1 MPLPRIPTF
10 DELLKRVKEPKVPE
24 VEELKVEVAPEFRN
38 LPPGWSVR
46 QTPFGD
52 SLVSP
57 RGLTFSDIKLEGG
70 KITDFQ
76 VFRGD
81 RPVRLP
87 QPIAPVEP
95 PPEPPVEPE
104 FKGIAPLPSLRPFA
118 PRVEPSLKQREPEL
132 NESEAIRAKI
142 ADPNFTGDRIELG
155 LRLIDLETKRA
166 GQTEISPIQ
175 KQLRSEEGIS
185 SQEFESLA
193 GMTLQEYSVA
203 LLEGRVER
211 ISQPGER
218 LEGFETP
225 EGERRVRIEDAGK
238 GLSLFEKI
246 FRFQTGDLPVEALP
260 EPVRTLGKVGK
271 GAIAAAGAPLFTVAG
286 VPVSAGDIVALALLG
301 YGVYAG
307 VRSLIPLFNKVKD
320 KALQTALNTGLDR
333 WIARMS
339 RGIPPQHFK
348 DAQNSLYN
356 VIARDRIW
364 LQQKATENMLRNMGR
379 GINQPQAA
387 NQAVQDTIRDF
398 ETRFGGL
405 IPRATQTGALAQ
417 GGLAAGE
424 GPTIQSV
431 VAKIAANQ
439 PLTAAERQFYASESQ
454 AVEQALQAQVP
465 TEVTPEPTAVPPAV
479 PPTVPPTAVTPEV
492 PVVSEVG
499 ATRSLKTI
507 NADIEKIQDTIK
519 FFQKGRPSESDRRQ
533 IVELRKELEALFTKA
548 KAITTP
554 PTPTVTKA
562 PLTGALVAEGESL
575 IAQAEA
581 LAPTNASVIKFRE
594 LVNQAKE
601 ATTPEAQRQALI
613 QMEALEDEI
622 KALVPKVPAVPEAKV
637 GFQVDVTDVAKGYEP
652 SLVKVGDSV
661 RLVGEKVDVGF
672 PHKVLDTRIVPDITE
687 PQLLLT
693 TKSGNR
699 WVTGPFAELSKAVTK
714 PPTVTKPPVEVAPE
728 APQAITKPVT
738 EEVVPAEPT
747 RAEIAKLAEQVK
759 AKLPAEPPKPKS
771 PVERRTE
778 IQSLL
783 KEPAKNLPK
792 GTTKIELRKELAQI
806 NKALIPQEKKLRS
819 QIMATVKGKSL
830 GTTQS
835 RNIFREVGGSR
846 YLTNLEFTQLEKVLK
861 AVQRARPIRI
871 KGKLVITPKN
881 EALIQSAK
889 KDLIDQGILTEATYK
904 DILESLK
911 LSTDKYVDSQNFI
924 TNSQGGDIIRNMRN
938 IAILNPLGEL
948 KFGKPTAV
956 KFLTSQVYYAQV
968 LGLKPLTNPLELAKV
983 DFDLAYRAMSN
994 AVDAK
999 LREVNKAWGVSS
1011 KEIIESKAKNI
1022 PTKGSSALRDLLDKT
1037 EEPPAGLT
1045 PKQEEL
1051 FTWFRNL
1058 NRSIINGENEVRRA
1072 MGVEE
1077 ISYRQAYVRHVPDEM
1092 ARNIIEGTHPI
1103 PPSLQYW
1110 AKKLVSKKVFNPME
1124 LHRQLSDDLAK
1135 LYSKDLAFAT
1145 KNMVYTGLKEIHLAQ
1160 PLRAFTE
1167 RMGALTDIMPASTRK
1182 WVTDYINQVIKGQQT
1197 EWDESINA
1205 IVTESGI
1212 GGVIDT
1218 FLKPFNRTLGQ
1229 RPVTRLA
1236 QTIGNMTIYSVLGLP
1251 RPRLIRLMIR
1261 NVFQRTQEL
1270 ALHGVVPTLK
1280 SFLPDPKALKEL
1292 KSKSRYLKS
1301 YTGIEEWPTDL
1312 LGKLGKIPLAPYQ
1325 FTATLNADRGM
1336 STAYHDYGKFITD
1349 KKYKDMVGRTGKRWA
1364 SEKRT
1369 YTEEKGFLYPE
1380 EQKILLEEMELATRA
1395 TQYQYIG
1402 MGMPE
1407 IFRHKT
1413 LIPFTRLQSWWMNH
1427 FTMFHR
1433 EAFHRFAYGETMSGY
1448 PLPWSSRVNWLKYLL
1463 LGGAILTSMG
1473 YTASYLIKVL
1483 PHNESPFA
1491 QFAIGLFKYVS
1502 ATSDWTRAQAKWD
1515 MQSSWKA
1522 MVPGAMAADEIQKLW
1537 TGEMPIW
1544 QALFYGR
1551 EEEGPPLH
1559 IPDYG
1564 FPIEESGL
1572 KKAETAI
1579 TESIS
1584 KLGQQD
1590 DVSREEAIAIATE
1603 AGASK
1608 AKLKEIN
1615 AKDWTYDITSL
1626 RRDIGDATRNLD
1638 EDDIAEL
1645 EPIAGNYVEF
1655 KAQDKAYELLGDK
1668 EQEQYIEDNP
1678 EYMTN
1683 RLFWGELTTISDL
1696 KTAEAL
1702 VVQAQKYNIPLNMI
1716 PAFQLTDKGNER
1728 IPSNRN
1734 LWRTYFDY
1742 YDLPGT
1748 SYLNMTQAQVD
1759 AGQLP
1764 EKYRSEWEAYQKL
1777 KTDTAKGFYRKA
1789 HREAAYSKWRVDFR
1803 RANAEFDQW
1812 LVDQEYNKPLPKKAI
1827 SRTARGRIT
1836 LPGVFSSAGGRA
1848 RPRRTRVSFPKFKR
1862 PRISRGISIRA
1873 PSAPGV

>member
-10 DELLKRVKEPKVPE
+10 EELQKRVKEPKVPE

-46 QTPFGD
+46 RTPFGD

-57 RGLTFSDIKLEGG
+57 RGLTFSNLKLEGG
-70 KITDFQ
+70 KITDFK

-81 RPVRLP
+81 RPIRLP

-95 PPEPPVEPE
+95 PPKPPVKPE
-104 FKGIAPLPSLRPFA
+104 FKGISALGPFA
-118 PRVEPSLKQREPEL
+118 PRVEPSLEQREPEL

-166 GQTEISPIQ
+166 GKTEISPIQ

-185 SQEFESLA
+185 SQEFESLT

-203 LLEGRVER
+203 LLEGRTER
-211 ISQPGER
+211 ISKPGER
-218 LEGFETP
+218 LEGFKTS
-225 EGERRVRIEDAGK
+225 EGERRVRIKDVGE

-260 EPVRTLGKVGK
+260 EPVRTLGRAGK
-271 GAIAAAGAPLFTVAG
+271 GAITAAGAPLFTVAG

-379 GINQPQAA
+379 GINRTQAA
-387 NQAVQDTIRDF
+387 NQAVKDTIRDF

-405 IPRATQTGALAQ
+405 IPRGTQTGALAQ

-439 PLTAAERQFYASESQ
+439 PLTTAERQLYASESQ
-454 AVEQALQAQVP
+454 AVEAALQAQVAP
-465 TEVTPEPTAVPPAV
+465 VAKPEIAPEPVVVGEVTTPAIARIISEAGLPKDAQIKTIAEMDRTPEITKLYPELAELRLKLGTAIDRMGEIQEAGGSGARFASIRDKAEADLVTLQLRIAREHPELGFLEPTPP
-479 PPTVPPTAVTPEV
+479 VT
-492 PVVSEVG
+492 
-499 ATRSLKTI
+499 
-507 NADIEKIQDTIK
+507 
-519 FFQKGRPSESDRRQ
+519 
-533 IVELRKELEALFTKA
+533 
-548 KAITTP
+548 
-554 PTPTVTKA
+554 
-562 PLTGALVAEGESL
+562 
-575 IAQAEA
+575 
-581 LAPTNASVIKFRE
+581 
-594 LVNQAKE
+594 
-601 ATTPEAQRQALI
+601 
-613 QMEALEDEI
+613 
-622 KALVPKVPAVPEAKV
+622 PKVPAVSKV
-637 GFQVDVTDVAKGYEP
+637 VPRTLPSEQVSELETRAPLDIIRKDEGAEIE
-652 SLVKVGDSV
+652 
-661 RLVGEKVDVGF
+661 RLTKEIQEEG
-672 PHKVLDTRIVPDITE
+672 ITE
-687 PQLLLT
+687 PITIRVREDGSQIVWDGLHRLIVAQDLGLENIPV
-693 TKSGNR
+693 KYIGE
-699 WVTGPFAELSKAVTK
+699 VQMLK
-714 PPTVTKPPVEVAPE
+714 PKPSAVTKPPVEVAPE
-728 APQAITKPVT
+728 APRAITKPVT
-738 EEVVPAEPT
+738 KEVVPAEPT
-747 RAEIAKLAEQVK
+747 KAEIAKLAEQVK

-771 PVERRTE
+771 PVERRSE

-783 KEPAKNLPK
+783 KEPAKNLVA
-792 GTTKIELRKELAQI
+792 GTTKIALRKELAGI
-806 NKALIPQEKKLRS
+806 NKSLIPQEKKLRS

-846 YLTNLEFTQLEKVLK
+846 YLTNLELTQLEKVLK
-861 AVQRARPIRI
+861 AVQKARPIRI

-911 LSTDKYVDSQNFI
+911 LSTNKYVDSQNFI
-924 TNSQGGDIIRNMRN
+924 TNSQGSDIIRNMRN

-1058 NRSIINGENEVRRA
+1058 NRSIINGENEVRKA

-1124 LHRQLSDDLAK
+1124 FHRQLSDDLAN

-1229 RPVTRLA
+1229 RPITRLS
-1236 QTIGNMTIYSVLGLP
+1236 QTIGNMTIYAVLGLP
-1251 RPRLIRLMIR
+1251 RPRLLRLMIR

-1336 STAYHDYGKFITD
+1336 SASYHDYGKFITNS
-1349 KKYKDMVGRTGKRWA
+1349 KYKDMVGRTGKRWP

-1369 YTEEKGFLYPE
+1369 YTEEEGFLYPE

-1395 TQYQYIG
+1395 TEYQYIG

-1427 FTMFHR
+1427 FFMFHR
-1433 EAFHRFAYGETMSGY
+1433 EAFHRFTYGETMSGY

-1473 YTASYLIKVL
+1473 YTASYLKGVL

-1491 QFAIGLFKYVS
+1491 QFAIGLVKYVG
-1502 ATSDWTRAQAKWD
+1502 AGSDWERAQAKRD
-1515 MQSSWKA
+1515 MQFSWKA

-1572 KKAETAI
+1572 KKAETVI

-1827 SRTARGRIT
+1827 SRTARGRIA
-1836 LPGVFSSAGGRA
+1836 PVSVFGGAGGTV
-1848 RPRRTRVSFPKFKR
+1848 RPRRARVSFPKFKR
-1862 PRISRGISIRA
+1862 PRISRGISIKA
-1873 PSAPGV
+1873 PRVPGV